1 MTNKTSEII
10 INGESHNDL
19 CVGIDLGTTNSVISI
34 INQKSNG
41 ELVSKVVDIPRAI
54 NRMNSSSGKNRLETQ
69 KRNIL
74 PSCVYYNDE
83 NNYQPIVGD
92 FAKDQFALRP
102 HLVAKSIKSHMGEEY
117 AQGLSE
123 NIPDK
128 TPSEISLS
136 L

>member
-1 MTNKTSEII
+1 MNNKTSEIM
-10 INGESHNDL
+10 INDESHNDL

-34 INQKSNG
+34 INQKNNG

-83 NNYQPIVGD
+83 I
-92 FAKDQFALRP
+92 FW
-102 HLVAKSIKSHMGEEY
+102 SIYK
-117 AQGLSE
+117 
-123 NIPDK
+123 
-128 TPSEISLS
+128 
-136 L
+136 